1 MNQKEHEICEQS
13 FYGKRLTFDKKQDF
27 YSGIRTVKEFDVL
40 HDFMTPFVKIRW
52 RCFKKI

>member
-40 HDFMTPFVKIRW
+40 HDFMTPFVKIWW